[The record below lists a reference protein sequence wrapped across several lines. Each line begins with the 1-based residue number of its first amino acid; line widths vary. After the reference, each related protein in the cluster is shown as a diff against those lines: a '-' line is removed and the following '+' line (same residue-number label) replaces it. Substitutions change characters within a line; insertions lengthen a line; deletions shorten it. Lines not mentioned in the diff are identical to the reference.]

1 MVMTLDHAGYPH
13 ILWDTT
19 HYGQQLIYHTYLTA
33 QGWTT
38 PTAILPTLGV
48 SYILYPPIVGP
59 DGKLHLL
66 WRNQFSE
73 NGQQIQ
79 RLLYSAF
86 DGTQWG
92 PEQEPYRTTGYYSL
106 QGMVRL
112 DATGKP
118 HVTAAASMLST
129 DIFHNSQ
136 EANGWP
142 SPVEIN
148 LPSLAYGHLTI
159 WPDQQGGVKLYHD
172 ASDGLHYFNWRNN
185 QFLVNNQLLP
195 SGLSNHASQS
205 DGLNNLHVFWTGSVP
220 VPGGSVTGLYY
231 RCLNSSH
238 TWSTQQVLSGQSSA
252 SSVFAAS
259 DGSSNIALIWNEASS
274 RIRLGIW
281 NGCTQTDLKT
291 TPIPASWTLKTV
303 ALSSSPK
310 RVCAL
315 TNHGYYPV
323 IYNVMCAEIRR

>member
-1 MVMTLDHAGYPH
+1 MKRLILWLALCLTLVIAWLSWVPSNRSTIAQNAINYDHFVYLPVVANDYDSAWNWSPIITPTLSPSPNNMVMTLDGAGDPH

-19 HYGQQLIYHTYLTA
+19 SYGSPKFIYHTRLTS
-33 QGWTT
+33 QGWTS

-48 SYILYPPIVGP
+48 SYLMYPPVVGP

-66 WRNQFSE
+66 WRNQLNE

-79 RLLYSAF
+79 RLLYAAF

-118 HVTAAASMLST
+118 HVTTAASMLST

-136 EANGWP
+136 EANGWS
-142 SPVEIN
+142 SPIEIN

-195 SGLSNHASQS
+195 SGLSNHSSQ
-205 DGLNNLHVFWTGSVP
+205 
-220 VPGGSVTGLYY
+220 
-231 RCLNSSH
+231 
-238 TWSTQQVLSGQSSA
+238 
-252 SSVFAAS
+252 
-259 DGSSNIALIWNEASS
+259 
-274 RIRLGIW
+274 
-281 NGCTQTDLKT
+281 
-291 TPIPASWTLKTV
+291 
-303 ALSSSPK
+303 
-310 RVCAL
+310 
-315 TNHGYYPV
+315 
-323 IYNVMCAEIRR
+323 